1 MYQVLYRKWRPQTF
15 SDVVGQEHITET
27 LMGAVESG
35 RVSHAYLFTGS
46 RGTGK
51 TSCAKILAKAVNC
64 EHPINGNPCNEC
76 ASCKGI
82 DDGSVVDV
90 VEIDAASNNGVDN
103 IRDLREETN
112 YMPSS
117 VKYRVYIIDEV
128 HMLSTGAFNALLKT
142 LEEPPEHVKF
152 ILATTEVHKL
162 PSTILSRC
170 QRFDFKRISAD
181 DIAGRLKY
189 VAENENIDLTDDG
202 AMLIARVADGGMR
215 DALSLL
221 DRCASYGKRIDENV
235 AADATGIAGKQHIY
249 ALVDAVMARNCEEAL
264 NILNNLYQNSCDM
277 ERLFSELISHFRNM
291 MIAIS
296 IPNYKDLILASE
308 SETERIKAQAQGLT
322 LVSVLSCMD
331 ILNNTVVE
339 LKKGVNKRITAEMA
353 IIRLTSPEL
362 DTDNSS
368 LLRRIAELEKKLEN
382 GDFKK
387 IAVDAPKIEKA
398 DTKAERSHVCN
409 SPVRSETDE
418 DPVQPQPATAPVI
431 SSQENT
437 EEKATE
443 NPVAKTESNSSEIA
457 NYTKWSDVIDIIQ
470 QRDPMISGFLN
481 NSTAFVSNSALY
493 IKPANTMLEKFIT
506 QKDHYDIISNA
517 VLSVT
522 GKELKVQIYNENII
536 KYSDTKP
543 VKNTETSLDSLL
555 KRAKELNIEIINKG
569 AKQ

>member
-15 SDVVGQEHITET
+15 SDVVGQEHITKT

-35 RVSHAYLFTGS
+35 RVSHAYLFTGT

-64 EHPINGNPCNEC
+64 EHPVNGNPCNEC
-76 ASCKGI
+76 AACKGI

-142 LEEPPEHVKF
+142 LEEPPQHVKF

-181 DIAGRLKY
+181 DIVKRLKY

-221 DRCASYGKRIDENV
+221 DRCSSYGKRIDENV
-235 AADATGIAGKQHIY
+235 ASDATGIAGKQHIY
-249 ALVDAVMARNCEEAL
+249 ALVDAVIEHNCEKAL
-264 NILNNLYQNSCDM
+264 NVLNSLYQNSCDI

-291 MIAIS
+291 MIS
-296 IPNYKDLILASE
+296 LSVPNYKELILASE
-308 SETERIKAQAQGLT
+308 SEAERIKSQAQNFK
-322 LVSVLSCMD
+322 LVSVLSYMD
-331 ILNNTVVE
+331 ILNDTVAQ
-339 LKKGVNKRITAEMA
+339 LKKGVNKRIIAEMTV
-353 IIRLTSPEL
+353 IRLTSPEL
-362 DTDNSS
+362 DTDTSS
-368 LLRRIAELEKKLEN
+368 LLRRISELEARLDSGNFTKPTAAAKESVKTEAAAQN
-382 GDFKK
+382 VSYSPASAEVPQNKETSVK
-387 IAVDAPKIEKA
+387 PAVKIEEKTDA
-398 DTKAERSHVCN
+398 VPAEN
-409 SPVRSETDE
+409 NT
-418 DPVQPQPATAPVI
+418 
-431 SSQENT
+431 SSVVKFN
-437 EEKATE
+437 
-443 NPVAKTESNSSEIA
+443 
-457 NYTKWSDVIDIIQ
+457 KWSDVIDEIQ
-470 QRDPMISGFLN
+470 RIDPMIAGFLN
-481 NSTAFVSNSALY
+481 NSDAFIYDNLFLIKPSNS
-493 IKPANTMLEKFIT
+493 MLEKFIA
-506 QKDHYDIISNA
+506 QSEHSKMISDAVRNVIGKDYKIQLYDERI
-517 VLSVT
+517 
-522 GKELKVQIYNENII
+522 LKTAQ
-536 KYSDTKP
+536 TKP
-543 VKNTETSLDSLL
+543 AETRSKNPLEDLIN
-555 KRAKELNIEIINKG
+555 RAKELNIEITVK
-569 AKQ
+569 